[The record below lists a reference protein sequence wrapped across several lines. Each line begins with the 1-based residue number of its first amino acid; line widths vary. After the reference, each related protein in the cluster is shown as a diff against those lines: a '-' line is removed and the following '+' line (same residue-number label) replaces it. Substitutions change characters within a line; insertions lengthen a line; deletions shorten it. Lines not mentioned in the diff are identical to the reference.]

1 MAKFKYL
8 AVTKQGKEIKGI
20 EEADNM
26 HQVLSVIRE
35 RGYYPVKVTP
45 VDKGSK
51 FSLFKQV
58 KVKGKILAVST
69 RQLATL
75 LGAGLP
81 LVRALQI
88 VADQQPQGYWKKVLL
103 GLIEAVERGS
113 SFSDALGRYPRVF
126 SKLYVNMVKAGE
138 SAGLLDLI
146 LDRLADFYEKSQ
158 KLKGKILAAL
168 IYPCIVLAMAV
179 LILTGLMI
187 FVVPKFAAMFRDMDI
202 ELPGITSMLINI
214 SSRMATLKFWIIV
227 VIAVILIK
235 LLIDFGRRIGRVR
248 YMLDMIK
255 LKFPV
260 TGKLT
265 CKIAVSRFGRTLGTL
280 VASGVPIL
288 QALNIVK
295 ETADNEVVVRGL
307 SMVHDSIKEGESI
320 VVPLR
325 QVFIFDPVVVN
336 MIAVGEETGQL
347 DNMLIK
353 IADTYENEVDV
364 IISGL
369 TSLLEPFL
377 IIAMAVIIGFIV
389 ISLFLPL
396 VKLLSS
402 MAGV

>member
-1 MAKFKYL
+1 MEKFRYL
-8 AVTKQGKEIKGI
+8 AVTKEGKEIKGV

-26 HQVLSVIRE
+26 HQVVSVIRE
-35 RGYYPVKVTP
+35 RGYYPVKVSP
-45 VDKGSK
+45 VEKRGK
-51 FSLFKQV
+51 FSLLNQA
-58 KVKGKILAVST
+58 KVKNKILAVST

-81 LVRALQI
+81 LIRALNVI
-88 VADQQPQGYWKKVLL
+88 ADQQQGYWKKVLL

-126 SKLYVNMVKAGE
+126 SKLYINMVKAGE

-158 KLKGKILAAL
+158 KLKSKILAAL

-179 LILTGLMI
+179 LILIGLMI
-187 FVVPKFAAMFRDMDI
+187 FVVPKFAAMFQDMDI

-214 SSRMATLKFWIIV
+214 SSKMATLRFWIIV
-227 VIAVILIK
+227 AITIVLIK
-235 LLIDFGRRIGRVR
+235 LLFAFAWRISKIR
-248 YMLDMIK
+248 YVFDMIK
-255 LKFPV
+255 LKFPI

-295 ETADNEVVVRGL
+295 ETADNEVVARGL

-320 VVPLR
+320 VAPLR
-325 QVFIFDPVVVN
+325 QVFIFDPIVIN
-336 MIAVGEETGQL
+336 MMAVGEETGQL
-347 DNMLIK
+347 DKMLIK
-353 IADTYENEVDV
+353 VADTYGDEVDV

-377 IIAMAVIIGFIV
+377 IIIMAVIIGFIV

-396 VKLLSS
+396 VKLMSS

>member
-1 MAKFKYL
+1 MEKFRYL
-8 AVTKQGKEIKGI
+8 AVTKEGKEIKGV

-26 HQVLSVIRE
+26 HQVVSVIRE
-35 RGYYPVKVTP
+35 RGYYPVKVSP
-45 VDKGSK
+45 VEKRGK
-51 FSLFKQV
+51 FSLLNQA
-58 KVKGKILAVST
+58 KVKNKILAVST

-81 LVRALQI
+81 LIRALNVI
-88 VADQQPQGYWKKVLL
+88 ADQQQGYWKKVLL

-126 SKLYVNMVKAGE
+126 SKLYINMVKAGE

-158 KLKGKILAAL
+158 KLKSKILAAL

-179 LILTGLMI
+179 LILIGLMI
-187 FVVPKFAAMFRDMDI
+187 FVVPKFAAMFQDMDI
-202 ELPGITSMLINI
+202 ELPGITSILINI
-214 SSRMATLKFWIIV
+214 SSKMATLRFWIIV
-227 VIAVILIK
+227 AITIVLIK
-235 LLIDFGRRIGRVR
+235 LLLAFAWRISKIR
-248 YMLDMIK
+248 YVFDMIK
-255 LKFPV
+255 LKFPI

-295 ETADNEVVVRGL
+295 ETADNEVVARGL

-320 VVPLR
+320 VAPLR
-325 QVFIFDPVVVN
+325 QVFIFDPIVIN
-336 MIAVGEETGQL
+336 MMAVGEETGQL
-347 DNMLIK
+347 DKMLIK
-353 IADTYENEVDV
+353 VADTYGDEVDV

-377 IIAMAVIIGFIV
+377 IIIMAVIIGFIV

-396 VKLLSS
+396 VKLMSS

>member
-1 MAKFKYL
+1 MEKFRYL
-8 AVTKQGKEIKGI
+8 AVTKEGKEIKGV

-26 HQVLSVIRE
+26 HQVVSVIRE
-35 RGYYPVKVTP
+35 RGYYPVKVSP
-45 VDKGSK
+45 VEKRGK
-51 FSLFKQV
+51 FSLLNQA
-58 KVKGKILAVST
+58 KVKNKILAVST

-81 LVRALQI
+81 LIRALNVI
-88 VADQQPQGYWKKVLL
+88 ADQQQGYWKKVLL

-126 SKLYVNMVKAGE
+126 SKLYINMVKAGE

-158 KLKGKILAAL
+158 KLKSKILAAL

-179 LILTGLMI
+179 LILIGLMI
-187 FVVPKFAAMFRDMDI
+187 FVVPKFAAMFQDMDI

-214 SSRMATLKFWIIV
+214 SSKMATLRFWIIV
-227 VIAVILIK
+227 AITIVLIK
-235 LLIDFGRRIGRVR
+235 LLLAFAWRISKIR
-248 YMLDMIK
+248 YVFDMIK
-255 LKFPV
+255 LKFPI

-295 ETADNEVVVRGL
+295 ETADNEVVARGL

-320 VVPLR
+320 VAPLR
-325 QVFIFDPVVVN
+325 QVFIFDPIVIN
-336 MIAVGEETGQL
+336 MMAVGEETGQL
-347 DNMLIK
+347 DKMLIK
-353 IADTYENEVDV
+353 VADTYGDEVDV

-377 IIAMAVIIGFIV
+377 IIIMAVIIGFIV

-396 VKLLSS
+396 VKLMSS

>member
-1 MAKFKYL
+1 MEKFRYL
-8 AVTKQGKEIKGI
+8 AVTKEGKEIKGV

-26 HQVLSVIRE
+26 HQVVSVIRE
-35 RGYYPVKVTP
+35 RGYYPVKVSP
-45 VDKGSK
+45 VEKRGK
-51 FSLFKQV
+51 FSLLNQA
-58 KVKGKILAVST
+58 KVKNKILAVST

-81 LVRALQI
+81 LIRALNVI
-88 VADQQPQGYWKKVLL
+88 ADQQQGYWKKVLL

-126 SKLYVNMVKAGE
+126 SKLYINMVKAGE

-158 KLKGKILAAL
+158 KLKSKILAAL

-179 LILTGLMI
+179 LILIGLMI

-214 SSRMATLKFWIIV
+214 SSKMATLRFWIIV
-227 VIAVILIK
+227 AIIIVLIK
-235 LLIDFGRRIGRVR
+235 LLLAFAGRISKVR
-248 YMLDMIK
+248 YVLDMIK
-255 LKFPV
+255 LKFPI

-295 ETADNEVVVRGL
+295 ETADNEVVARGL

-320 VVPLR
+320 VAPLR
-325 QVFIFDPVVVN
+325 QVFIFDPIVIN
-336 MIAVGEETGQL
+336 MMAVGEETGQL
-347 DNMLIK
+347 DKMLIK
-353 IADTYENEVDV
+353 VADTYEGEVDV

-377 IIAMAVIIGFIV
+377 IIIMAVIIGFIV

-396 VKLLSS
+396 VKLMSS

>member
-1 MAKFKYL
+1 MEKFRYL
-8 AVTKQGKEIKGI
+8 AVTKEGKEIKGV

-26 HQVLSVIRE
+26 HQVVSVIRE
-35 RGYYPVKVTP
+35 RGYYPVKVSP
-45 VDKGSK
+45 VEKRGK
-51 FSLFKQV
+51 FSLLNQA
-58 KVKGKILAVST
+58 KVKNKILAVST

-81 LVRALQI
+81 LIRALNVI
-88 VADQQPQGYWKKVLL
+88 ADQQQGYWKKVLL

-126 SKLYVNMVKAGE
+126 SKLYINMVKAGE

-158 KLKGKILAAL
+158 KLKSKILAAL

-179 LILTGLMI
+179 LILIGLMI

-214 SSRMATLKFWIIV
+214 SSKMATLRFWIIV
-227 VIAVILIK
+227 AITIVLIK
-235 LLIDFGRRIGRVR
+235 LLLAFAWRISKIR
-248 YMLDMIK
+248 YVFDMIK
-255 LKFPV
+255 LKFPI

-295 ETADNEVVVRGL
+295 ETADNEVVARGL

-320 VVPLR
+320 VAPLR
-325 QVFIFDPVVVN
+325 QVFIFDPIVIN
-336 MIAVGEETGQL
+336 MMAVGEETGQL
-347 DNMLIK
+347 DKMLIK
-353 IADTYENEVDV
+353 VADTYGDEVDV

-377 IIAMAVIIGFIV
+377 IIIMAVIIGFIV

-396 VKLLSS
+396 VKLMSS

>member
-1 MAKFKYL
+1 MEKFRYL
-8 AVTKQGKEIKGI
+8 AVTKEGKEIKGV

-26 HQVLSVIRE
+26 HQVVSVIRE
-35 RGYYPVKVTP
+35 RGYYPVKVSP
-45 VDKGSK
+45 VEKRGK
-51 FSLFKQV
+51 FSLLNQA
-58 KVKGKILAVST
+58 KVKNKILAVST

-81 LVRALQI
+81 LIRALNVI
-88 VADQQPQGYWKKVLL
+88 ADQQQGYWKKVLL

-126 SKLYVNMVKAGE
+126 SKLYINMVKAGE

-158 KLKGKILAAL
+158 KLKSKILAAL

-179 LILTGLMI
+179 LILIGLMI

-214 SSRMATLKFWIIV
+214 SSKMATLRFWIIV
-227 VIAVILIK
+227 AIIIVLIK
-235 LLIDFGRRIGRVR
+235 LLLAFAGRISKVR
-248 YMLDMIK
+248 YVLDMIK
-255 LKFPV
+255 LKFPI

-295 ETADNEVVVRGL
+295 ETADNEVVARGL

-320 VVPLR
+320 VTPLR
-325 QVFIFDPVVVN
+325 QVFIFDPIVIN
-336 MIAVGEETGQL
+336 MMAVGEETGQL
-347 DNMLIK
+347 DKMLIK
-353 IADTYENEVDV
+353 VADTYEGEVDV

-377 IIAMAVIIGFIV
+377 IIIMAVIIGFIV

-396 VKLLSS
+396 VKLMSS